1 MVSCLLTTSP
11 AEEEHQQEFM
21 LRQQIIL
28 AEAKLKELRGRE
40 SDGN

>member
-1 MVSCLLTTSP
+1 
-11 AEEEHQQEFM
+11 M